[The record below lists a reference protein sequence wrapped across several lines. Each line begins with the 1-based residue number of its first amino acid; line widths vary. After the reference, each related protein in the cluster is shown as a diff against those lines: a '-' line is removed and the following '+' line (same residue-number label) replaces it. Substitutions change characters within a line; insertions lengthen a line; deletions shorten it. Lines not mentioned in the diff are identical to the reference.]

1 MKFDPPYFKGLN
13 LDYKAE
19 MLLGNLTLSNLGN
32 LATFTIHLE
41 RKFLRDVVE
50 IIGPATLLVLVSW
63 VRFCSISNMP
73 KMMIGNESM
82 LFLLTDEFHC
92 STRCCPWSNGSA
104 ADPFPLHD
112 QHFEQR
118 EQ

>member
-63 VRFCSISNMP
+63 VRFFEF
-73 KMMIGNESM
+73 KYAKDDDRNESM
-82 LFLLTDEFHC
+82 RFLLTDEFHC

-104 ADPFPLHD
+104 ADPIPLHD

>member
-63 VRFCSISNMP
+63 VRGHFPSVTKSVIS
-73 KMMIGNESM
+73 
-82 LFLLTDEFHC
+82 
-92 STRCCPWSNGSA
+92 
-104 ADPFPLHD
+104 HD
-112 QHFEQR
+112 TVISVQFSHLK
-118 EQ
+118 